1 MAPGTVRGWST
12 GHRAPGPASGWKN
25 EDGEVEDRNGKPGLR
40 LKMNQLDQKRNQ
52 TNQLDQF
59 THPHSLTLVQN
70 MERLELRLGDKL
82 SADLKELAAKNETT
96 KTEIIKRALALY
108 SLASVENDKGARVFI
123 RDAVSEREL
132 IAL

>member
-1 MAPGTVRGWST
+1 
-12 GHRAPGPASGWKN
+12 
-25 EDGEVEDRNGKPGLR
+25 
-40 LKMNQLDQKRNQ
+40 
-52 TNQLDQF
+52 
-59 THPHSLTLVQN
+59 

-108 SLASVENDKGARVFI
+108 SWASVENDKGTRIFL
-123 RDAVSEREL
+123 RDSVSEREL